1 MNREFLGMFSYRF
14 YKSGFIYLLLIDAYL
29 KLIVD
34 YPLKQKQIIKS
45 LEDDGIEVIGYIRK
59 PKRNEKEEVRV
70 RLMETMADRL
80 RERCLAHGED

>member
-1 MNREFLGMFSYRF
+1 
-14 YKSGFIYLLLIDAYL
+14 
-29 KLIVD
+29 IVD

-80 RERCLAHGED
+80 RERCL